1 MFFPEVGRLWL
12 VQPHLHNAV
21 LHFSFFSL
29 TVLQIIDVISCQNHY
44 NDWSSSLIM
53 MPHQYTHDFQRKLS
67 VKTWMLGNEDLF
79 MYFMIHSKITFIYLC
94 YKSKKL
100 LLWKPLYMEGE
111 GISMSDA
118 EYQIGNSVL
127 ESNVLQVEPLFICIL
142 W

>member
-1 MFFPEVGRLWL
+1 
-12 VQPHLHNAV
+12 
-21 LHFSFFSL
+21 
-29 TVLQIIDVISCQNHY
+29 
-44 NDWSSSLIM
+44 
-53 MPHQYTHDFQRKLS
+53 
-67 VKTWMLGNEDLF
+67 
-79 MYFMIHSKITFIYLC
+79 MYFIIHSKITIIYLC